1 MRNPQSGMSHNERMI
16 GETLAH
22 YRVLG
27 RLGSG
32 GMGDVYRAEDLRL
45 HRDVALKML
54 RADAVEHDTTHRL
67 LAEARA
73 ASAFNHPNIAVV
85 YDAGEVDY
93 GGRRLGYI
101 AMEYVDGMTVAAL
114 AELGP
119 LDLDRILDIAEP
131 IADALSEAHERG
143 LVHRD
148 LKPSN
153 VMVTPSGRV
162 KVLDFGVAQ
171 RRDSR
176 VAAPNDATRTID
188 LTSGLAVFVGTLPY
202 VAPEQATGREVDGRA
217 DMFSL
222 GVMLY
227 ELTCGRRPFTGSNA
241 AQLLEA
247 ILREDVPPFPD
258 VQRDA
263 RLPQFELLVR
273 RMLARDPQNRLANL
287 AEVRDALATIRSGG
301 RLAALESG
309 RERNSLAVAG
319 FVNISGNPEDDWLG
333 AGISET
339 LTADAGRLE
348 GVTVIARDRVSE
360 IIKTLSQNSSERGE
374 ALLLQAGRELRAR
387 WIVSG
392 AFQRS
397 GDAVR
402 VTASVT
408 EVATGKLL
416 GTARVDGQLHAV
428 FELQDRL
435 VRELAAIAR
444 TVRAAAAPAQTGAS
458 ETAVVD
464 AYEAFSRGLLNRRA
478 ETFESLDRAVWLF
491 ERAVTIDPSYAR
503 AHIELGVSYGTKA
516 SYLSLPELRQRAV
529 ASLRRAIELQP
540 GSARA
545 WRELGATLVDMG
557 EDAEGMAAI
566 RRALAIDP
574 EEASACAA
582 MGRALFIVRARFDEA
597 IPWYRR
603 ALERNPKG
611 GWYAL
616 QLAHCAALTRDFA
629 LGERVAG
636 EAMQLQEAFLS
647 GREGLFIAGAYIRA
661 GHLAAL
667 QGRHEQAIT
676 YFDQEIDFLVRTEHA
691 LRSRILVELN
701 ARLGAAYLQI
711 GDTRKAKAVFDV
723 ALESFDRRVRL
734 GADDGFTRYYAAAI
748 HALRGDAEPALAFLE
763 RALVQQRAFT
773 AARARIE
780 PEFDLIRDDPRFQ
793 RLLET

>member
-1 MRNPQSGMSHNERMI
+1 MI

-22 YRVLG
+22 YRVLE

-32 GMGDVYRAEDLRL
+32 GMGDVYRAADLRL

-54 RADAVEHDTTHRL
+54 RTEGVEHDITQRL

-85 YDAGEVDY
+85 YDAGEVDH
-93 GGRRLGYI
+93 GDRRIGYI
-101 AMEYVDGMTVAAL
+101 AMEYVEGMTVAAL
-114 AELGP
+114 AELGA
-119 LDLDRILDIAEP
+119 LDLDRILDIADP
-131 IADALSEAHERG
+131 IADALAEAHEHG

-153 VMVTPSGRV
+153 VMVTPAGRI

-171 RRDSR
+171 RRDTR

-227 ELTCGRRPFTGSNA
+227 ELACGKRPFAGNNA
-241 AQLLEA
+241 AQMLEA
-247 ILREDVPPFPD
+247 ILREEVPPFPD
-258 VQRDA
+258 LHRDA
-263 RLPQFELLVR
+263 RLPQLELLVR
-273 RMLARDPQNRLANL
+273 RMLARDPQNRFANL
-287 AEVRDALATIRSGG
+287 GEVRDGLATIRAGG
-301 RLAALESG
+301 RLAGLESA
-309 RERNSLAVAG
+309 RQANSIAVAG

-339 LTADAGRLE
+339 LTADAGQLE
-348 GVTVIARDRVSE
+348 GVTVVARERVSE
-360 IIKTLSQNSSERGE
+360 ILKTLSQQSQERGE

-387 WIVSG
+387 WVVSG

-408 EVATGKLL
+408 EVASGQ
-416 GTARVDGQLHAV
+416 TAGRMRVDGQLRAV
-428 FELQDRL
+428 FDLQDRL
-435 VRELAAIAR
+435 VSELAR
-444 TVRAAAAPAQTGAS
+444 TLRAAAAPAPSSGH
-458 ETAVVD
+458 ETAVVE

-478 ETFESLDRAVWLF
+478 ETFESLDRAVFLF
-491 ERAVTIDPSYAR
+491 ERAVRVDPAYAR
-503 AHIELGVSYGTKA
+503 AHIELGVSYATKA

-529 ASLRRAIELQP
+529 VSFRRAIELQP
-540 GSARA
+540 GAARA

-557 EDAEGMAAI
+557 EETEGIAAI

-574 EEASACAA
+574 DDASACAA
-582 MGRALFIVRARFDEA
+582 MGRAFFIARARFAEA
-597 IPWYRR
+597 TPWYLR

-636 EAMQLQEAFLS
+636 EAVELQEAFLS

-667 QGRHEQAIT
+667 QGQHARAIA

-701 ARLGAAYLQI
+701 ARLGASYLQL
-711 GDTRKAKAVFDV
+711 GEARKAKAVFDV

-763 RALVQQRAFT
+763 RALAQQRAFT

-780 PEFDLIRDDPRFQ
+780 PEFDLIRADPRFQ
-793 RLLET
+793 RLLDT

>member
-1 MRNPQSGMSHNERMI
+1 MI
-16 GETLAH
+16 GETLSH
-22 YRVLG
+22 YRVLE

-45 HRDVALKML
+45 RRDVALKTL
-54 RADAVEHDTTHRL
+54 RGDAAEHDTTQRL

-85 YDAGEVDY
+85 YEVGEVEH
-93 GGRRLGYI
+93 GGRLVAYI
-101 AMEYVDGMTVAAL
+101 AMEYVEGRTVAAL
-114 AELGP
+114 AGTGP
-119 LDLDRILDIAEP
+119 LDLDQILDIIEP
-131 IADALSEAHERG
+131 IADALSEAHEHG

-153 VMVTPSGRV
+153 VMVTSAGRV

-171 RRDSR
+171 RRDAR
-176 VAAPNDATRTID
+176 VAAPDDATRTIN
-188 LTSGLAVFVGTLPY
+188 LASGLAIFVGTLPY

-227 ELTCGRRPFTGSNA
+227 ELACGKRPFEGSNP

-247 ILREDVPPFPD
+247 ILRDAVPPFPD
-258 VQRDA
+258 LHRDA
-263 RLPQFELLVR
+263 RLPQVERLVR
-273 RMLARDPQNRLANL
+273 RMLARDPERRYAGLR
-287 AEVRDALATIRSGG
+287 EVRDALATIRGGG
-301 RLAALESG
+301 RLPESIDSA
-309 RERNSLAVAG
+309 RDTASLAVAG

-339 LTADAGRLE
+339 LTADAGQLE
-348 GVTVIARDRVSE
+348 GVSVIARERVSE
-360 IIKTLSQNSSERGE
+360 ILKTLTQQTGERGDG
-374 ALLLQAGRELRAR
+374 LLLQAGRELR
-387 WIVSG
+387 
-392 AFQRS
+392 
-397 GDAVR
+397 

-408 EVATGKLL
+408 DVATGQLV
-416 GTARVDGQLHAV
+416 GTTRVDGRLQAV

-435 VRELAAIAR
+435 VHELASTLRAAV
-444 TVRAAAAPAQTGAS
+444 TPAAAAGP
-458 ETAVVD
+458 ETSVVE
-464 AYEAFSRGLLNRRA
+464 AYEAFSRGLLNRSA

-491 ERAVTIDPSYAR
+491 ERAVKVDPAYAR
-503 AHIELGVSYGTKA
+503 AHVELGASYATKA
-516 SYLSLPELRQRAV
+516 SYLGLPELRQRAV
-529 ASLRRAIELQP
+529 TSLRRAIELQP
-540 GSARA
+540 ASARA
-545 WRELGATLVDMG
+545 WRELGSVLIDMG
-557 EDAEGMAAI
+557 QDAEAMVAI

-574 EEASACAA
+574 EDASACSA
-582 MGRALFIVRARFDEA
+582 MGRALFIGRGRFDEA
-597 IPWYRR
+597 AGWFAR

-611 GWYAL
+611 GWAAL
-616 QLAHCAALTRDFA
+616 QLAHCAALVRDFA
-629 LGERVAG
+629 LGERIARQAVA
-636 EAMQLQEAFLS
+636 LQEAFLS

-667 QGRHEQAIT
+667 QGRHAEAIA

-701 ARLGAAYLQI
+701 ARLGGAYLQV
-711 GDTRKAKAVFDV
+711 GETRKAKAVFDV

-734 GADDGFTRYYAAAI
+734 GADDAFARYYAASI

-763 RALVQQRAFT
+763 RALSQQRAFT

-780 PEFDLIRDDPRFQ
+780 PEFDRLRGDPRFE
-793 RLLET
+793 RLLDG